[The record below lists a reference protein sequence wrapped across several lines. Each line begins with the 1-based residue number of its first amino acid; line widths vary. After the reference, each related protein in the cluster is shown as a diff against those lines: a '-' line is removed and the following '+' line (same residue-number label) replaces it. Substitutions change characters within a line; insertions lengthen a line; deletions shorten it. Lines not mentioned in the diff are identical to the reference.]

1 MTNTAAS
8 TTDNYFGAL
17 LNGNDETTDPTSPPG
32 GTGYPT
38 PPRAGNPVVG
48 SGNTVGPHTLQLI
61 LTQDAYQGNAQFSM
75 SLDGKASGA
84 VTLSPVA
91 LTSSA
96 HAEMFSWSGNITDG
110 AHEIGVTFLN
120 DAWGGSDATDRNV
133 HVMCVVYDN
142 KDYLPSAVNLTN
154 TGSQL
159 LVDVGSSNP
168 TVTATAGLPNH
179 MSVSPAPTSY
189 AFPTT

>member
-1 MTNTAAS
+1 MTIIAAAA
-8 TTDNYFGAL
+8 TEKHFGML
-17 LNGNDETTDPTSPPG
+17 LNGPDDTTDPTSPPV

-48 SGNTVGPHTLQLI
+48 SGNTVSPHTLQLI

-75 SLDGKASGA
+75 SLDGVTAGA
-84 VTLSPVA
+84 TTVSADA

-96 HAEMFSWSGNITDG
+96 HAEMFSWSGSITDR

-133 HVMCVVYDN
+133 HVMGVIYDN

-168 TVTATAGLPNH
+168 TVAATAGLPNH
-179 MSVSPAPTSY
+179 MSVSAAPTTY

>member
-1 MTNTAAS
+1 MTIAAAFM
-8 TTDNYFGAL
+8 TDKHLAAL
-17 LNGNDETTDPTSPPG
+17 LNGMDDPSDPPG

-38 PPRAGNPVVG
+38 PPRAGDPVVG
-48 SGNTVGPHTLQLI
+48 SGNTVSPHTLQLI
-61 LTQDAYQGNAQFSM
+61 LTQDAYLGNAQFSM
-75 SLDGKASGA
+75 SLDGTASGA
-84 VTLSPVA
+84 ITLSPVA

-96 HAEMFSWSGNITDG
+96 HAEMFSWSGSITDS

-120 DAWGGSDATDRNV
+120 DAWGGSAGLDRNV
-133 HVMCVVYDN
+133 HVLGVIYDN

-154 TGSQL
+154 TGSQV

-168 TVTATAGLPNH
+168 TVTATAGLPEH
-179 MSVSPAPTSY
+179 LHISRAPMSY

>member
-1 MTNTAAS
+1 MTITAAF
-8 TTDNYFGAL
+8 TTEKHLAAL
-17 LNGNDETTDPTSPPG
+17 FSGTDDTTDPTSPPV

-48 SGNTVGPHTLQLI
+48 SGNTVSPHTLQLI

-75 SLDGKASGA
+75 SLDGTASGA
-84 VTLSPVA
+84 ITLSPVA

-96 HAEMFSWSGNITDG
+96 HAEMFSWSGSITDR

-133 HVMCVVYDN
+133 HVMGVIYDN

-168 TVTATAGLPNH
+168 TVSATTGLPDH
-179 MSVSPAPTSY
+179 MHISRAPTSY

>member
-1 MTNTAAS
+1 MTITAAVA
-8 TTDNYFGAL
+8 TEKHFGAL
-17 LNGNDETTDPTSPPG
+17 LNGTDDTTDPTSPPG
-32 GTGYPT
+32 GTAYPT
-38 PPRAGNPVVG
+38 PPRAGDPVVG
-48 SGNTVGPHTLQLI
+48 SGNTVSPHTLQLI

-75 SLDGKASGA
+75 SLDGMSSGA
-84 VTLSPVA
+84 VTVSEVA
-91 LTSSA
+91 LTKDA
-96 HAEMFSWSGNITDG
+96 RAEMFSWSGSITDR

-133 HVMCVVYDN
+133 HVMGVIYDN

-168 TVTATAGLPNH
+168 TVTATTGLPSH
-179 MSVSPAPTSY
+179 MSVSAAPTSY

>member
-1 MTNTAAS
+1 MMITAAS
-8 TTDNYFGAL
+8 ATDKHLAAL
-17 LNGNDETTDPTSPPG
+17 LKGTDDTASPISLPG
-32 GTGYPT
+32 GTAYPI
-38 PPRAGNPVVG
+38 PPRAGDPVVG
-48 SGNTVGPHTLQLI
+48 SGDTVSPHTLELI

-75 SLDGKASGA
+75 SLDGRASSA
-84 VTLSPVA
+84 ITMSPVA
-91 LTSSA
+91 LTKNA

-120 DAWGGSDATDRNV
+120 DAWGGNASLDRNV
-133 HVMCVVYDN
+133 HVMGVIFDS

-159 LVDVGSSNP
+159 LVDVGSSN
-168 TVTATAGLPNH
+168 TSVATTAGIPSH
-179 MSVSPAPTSY
+179 MGISRAPTSY

>member
-1 MTNTAAS
+1 MTIAAACMTNKHLA
-8 TTDNYFGAL
+8 AL
-17 LNGNDETTDPTSPPG
+17 LSGTDDTSDPTNPLG
-32 GTGYPT
+32 GTAYPA
-38 PPRAGNPVVG
+38 PPRGGDPVLG
-48 SGNTVGPHTLQLI
+48 SGNTVSPHTLELI

-75 SLDGKASGA
+75 SLDGTTSGA
-84 VTLSPVA
+84 ITLSPVA

-96 HAEMFSWSGNITDG
+96 HAEMFSWSGNITDR

-120 DAWGGSDATDRNV
+120 DAWGGSAGLDRNV
-133 HVMCVVYDN
+133 HVMGVIYDN
-142 KDYLPSAVNLTN
+142 QDYLPSAVNLTN

-168 TVTATAGLPNH
+168 TVTATAGLPDH
-179 MSVSPAPTSY
+179 MHISRAPTSY

>member
-1 MTNTAAS
+1 MTIAAAFM
-8 TTDNYFGAL
+8 TDKHLAAL
-17 LNGNDETTDPTSPPG
+17 LNGMDDPSDPPG
-32 GTGYPT
+32 GTAYPT
-38 PPRAGNPVVG
+38 PPRAGDPIVG
-48 SGNTVGPHTLQLI
+48 SGNTVSPHTLQLI

-75 SLDGKASGA
+75 SLDGTASGA
-84 VTLSPVA
+84 ITLSPVA

-96 HAEMFSWSGNITDG
+96 HAEMFSWSGSITDG

-120 DAWGGSDATDRNV
+120 DAWGGSAGLDRNV
-133 HVMCVVYDN
+133 HVMGVIYDN

-168 TVTATAGLPNH
+168 TVTATAGLPDH
-179 MSVSPAPTSY
+179 MHISRAPTSY

>member
-1 MTNTAAS
+1 MVTTATSVTERHLAALLAG
-8 TTDNYFGAL
+8 TDN
-17 LNGNDETTDPTSPPG
+17 TTDPTSPFG
-32 GTGYPT
+32 GTAYPA
-38 PPRAGNPVVG
+38 PPRASNPVVG
-48 SGNTVGPHTLQLI
+48 SGNTVSPHTLELI

-75 SLDGKASGA
+75 SLDGTASSA
-84 VTLSPVA
+84 ITVSPVA

-96 HAEMFSWSGNITDG
+96 QAEMFSWSGSITDR

-120 DAWGGSDATDRNV
+120 DAWGGNASLDRNV
-133 HVMCVVYDN
+133 HVMGVVYDN

-154 TGSQL
+154 TGSQV

-168 TVTATAGLPNH
+168 TVTATAGLPSH
-179 MSVSPAPTSY
+179 MSISAAPTSY

>member
-1 MTNTAAS
+1 MTIATAFIA
-8 TTDNYFGAL
+8 DKHLAAL
-17 LNGNDETTDPTSPPG
+17 LNGTDDAMNPTSPPV
-32 GTGYPT
+32 GTAYPT

-48 SGNTVGPHTLQLI
+48 SGNTVSPHTLQLI
-61 LTQDAYQGNAQFSM
+61 LTQDAYQGNARFSM
-75 SLDGKASGA
+75 SLDGMSSGA
-84 VTLSPVA
+84 ITVSEVA
-91 LTSSA
+91 LTKDA
-96 HAEMFSWSGNITDG
+96 RAEMFTWSGNITDR

-133 HVMCVVYDN
+133 HVIGMIYDN

-154 TGSQL
+154 TGSQV

-168 TVTATAGLPNH
+168 TVIAIAGLPNH

>member
-1 MTNTAAS
+1 MTIAGAFMTDKHLAAFLS
-8 TTDNYFGAL
+8 DTS
-17 LNGNDETTDPTSPPG
+17 DPTNPPG
-32 GTGYPT
+32 GTAYPT
-38 PPRAGNPVVG
+38 PPRAGDPVVG
-48 SGNTVGPHTLQLI
+48 SGNTVSPHTLELI

-75 SLDGKASGA
+75 SLDGTASGA
-84 VTLSPVA
+84 ITLSPVA

-120 DAWGGSDATDRNV
+120 DAWGGSAGLDRNV
-133 HVMCVVYDN
+133 HVMGVIYDN

-168 TVTATAGLPNH
+168 TVTATAGLPDH
-179 MSVSPAPTSY
+179 MHISRAPTSY